1 MMNKI
6 LTLLTGAMF
15 LAQGAQAAVLEDD
28 FNGTEINAD
37 LWTVSETPY
46 ETGAITVENFSLS
59 DGSLVGENFSGIADY
74 WGAKALLSKQSFT
87 VSADA
92 PLKITV
98 DFGPLECYSGV
109 SVGEGIILRT
119 TDYSSFFAIRNCRSK
134 DGNEFGWGYNLEKSV
149 SATKPDA
156 WLGFD
161 SYASS
166 VSRTLEVTYDGTT
179 LSMALDGVS
188 GGNYNWTCAEPLHI
202 ELGFYARET
211 GASGSGSFDGI
222 KVEQGGTPE
231 PEPEDE
237 LLFEDDFSGTSISA
251 ENWTLDTQGFEQSQY
266 PDAAGRFSGNVN
278 NDLLTM
284 NFSTQTPYWPGAA
297 YITTQGYK
305 LKEKGNLRFVIDRK
319 NFTMRRGS
327 TGARSAVRL
336 RSDDG
341 SKWIMISESYDGENG
356 EYVGWG
362 WNKQTGASNDVP
374 AGRATIISAFQ
385 GFSSGGERTVELVA
399 DGQNVEVYLDGT
411 YGLTLDFPVSE
422 GIHLGVGVYARA
434 KDDFTMT
441 QFDSVKIYRKS
452 LVIQPPVIT
461 AQPESVSTMEG
472 SPVSFTVA
480 ATGANLTY
488 TWYKDDVELPDSNT
502 PSYTIGSVTYADE
515 GSYTVTVS
523 NEGGSVTS
531 TPAVLVISKTKL
543 FSDDFEGPTLGS
555 GWIIDNKGFEYSQY
569 PQADGVLEY
578 MVIDGLHAAFT
589 ANGQYWPGRTY
600 YLTDTYSA
608 SESSPLIFEVD
619 REGFGYPKGITG
631 ARCSIVLSSS
641 DGTRWINFSE
651 CYDSRNYGW
660 GWNKRTGASNDKDN
674 GVVNSVSEFSSF
686 GDGGSHLIS
695 VTLNGKEAVFTIDG
709 VKGLTLD
716 FPVSEGIRLG
726 VGLFARAAG
735 DAVWVSFRSVN
746 VWGPAPVPVEPPE
759 LAYSYEDGKLILR
772 WAASARAELEFRSGS
787 TENKWI
793 LAGEAEIRDGTCY
806 YEVPVKADEPEV
818 YYRLSVR

>member
-15 LAQGAQAAVLEDD
+15 LALGAQAAVLEDD

-37 LWTVSETPY
+37 LWTVSDTPY
-46 ETGAITVENFSLS
+46 ETGAVSVERFGLS
-59 DGSLVGENFSGIADY
+59 GGSLVGENFSGIADY
-74 WGAKALLSKQSFT
+74 WGARALLSNQSFT

-109 SVGEGIILRT
+109 SVAEGIILRT
-119 TDYSSFFAIRNCRSK
+119 ADYSSFFALRNCRSK
-134 DGNEFGWGYNLEKSV
+134 SGDEFGWGYNLEKGV
-149 SATKPDA
+149 SATKPNA
-156 WLGFD
+156 WISFD
-161 SYASS
+161 SWNQSTS
-166 VSRTLEVTYDGTT
+166 HTLEIIYDGQT
-179 LSMALDGVS
+179 LTPALDGVS
-188 GGNYNWTCAEPLHI
+188 GGDYAWSCSGPLHI

-211 GASGSGSFDGI
+211 GASGSGSFGGI

-231 PEPEDE
+231 PEPEEE

-251 ENWTLDTQGFEQSQY
+251 EDWTLDTQGFEQSQY

-284 NFSTQTPYWPGAA
+284 NLSAQTPYWPGAA
-297 YITTQGYK
+297 YVTSQGYD
-305 LKEKGNLRFVIDRK
+305 LKENGDLRFVIDRR
-319 NFTMRRGS
+319 NFTMRSGS
-327 TGARSAVRL
+327 TGARSAILL

-341 SKWIMISESYDGENG
+341 SKWIMISESYDGESG

-362 WNKQTGASNDVP
+362 WNKQTGAADDVP
-374 AGRATIISAFQ
+374 AGRATNISAFQ

-422 GIHLGVGVYARA
+422 GIHLGLGVYARA
-434 KDDFTMT
+434 SRDFTMS
-441 QFDSVKIYRKS
+441 QFDGVKIYRKS

-461 AQPESVSTMEG
+461 GQPQSVSTMEG
-472 SPVSFTVA
+472 SPVSFAVE

-488 TWYKDDVELPDSNT
+488 TWYKDDVELPDSDS

-531 TPAVLVISKTKL
+531 TPAVLVISRMKL
-543 FSDDFEGPTLGS
+543 FSDDFEGPTLS
-555 GWIIDNKGFEYSQY
+555 DSWIIDTKGFEYSQY

-608 SESSPLIFEVD
+608 SESSPLVFEVD
-619 REGFGYPKGITG
+619 REGYGYPAGITG

-641 DGTRWINFSE
+641 DGTRWINFAE

-660 GWNKRTGASNDKDN
+660 GWNKQTGTSNDKNN

-709 VKGLTLD
+709 VRGLTLD

-726 VGLFARAAG
+726 VGLFARAGG

-772 WAASARAELEFRSGS
+772 WAASVQAELEFRSGS
-787 TENKWI
+787 TGNKWI

-806 YEVPVKADEPEV
+806 YEVPVKMDETEV